1 MTKEKPCVLIGVT
14 GCIAAYKSCEILRG
28 LQKAGVRCKV
38 VMTEHATRFVDP
50 VTFRALTHEPVA
62 VGLFDDPSDPIHH
75 ISLAQECDV
84 FLIAPCTANAA
95 AKIAHGIADDLLSTT
110 ALATRAPLL
119 LAPAMNVGMYEAA
132 ATQANFE
139 ALRARGVRFVEAEDG
154 YQACGDVGRGRLA
167 APEVVVAR
175 TLALLAEVLEGAAD
189 ANGEHAAD
197 AAADGRAD
205 AVARMD
211 PSIGEAAAADLRGRH
226 VMITAGPTV
235 EPIDAVRYISNHSSG
250 KMGYALAEAA
260 LARGARVSLVSGPVS
275 LVAPEGA
282 ALFSVKTA
290 RDMLAAATRAFADA
304 DIAVFSA
311 AVADFRPADPS
322 DRKLKKGADDEA
334 LESIRL
340 VENPDILKTL
350 GHAKR
355 AGQVVVGFAAE
366 TDDVIANARA
376 KLVKKNADMIV
387 ANQVGEGRAFGTD
400 DNQASLVTA
409 GGVLDL
415 PAMSKRE
422 LAERILDAAVA
433 RL

>member
-1 MTKEKPCVLIGVT
+1 MTRENPCVLIGVT

-84 FLIAPCTANAA
+84 FLVAPCTANVA

-139 ALRARGVRFVEAEDG
+139 ILRSRGVRFVEAESG

-167 APEVVVAR
+167 DPAVVVEH
-175 TLALLAEVLEGAAD
+175 TLELLAEVFDENAQKSGPTD
-189 ANGEHAAD
+189 
-197 AAADGRAD
+197 RAD
-205 AVARMD
+205 LAGKR
-211 PSIGEAAAADLRGRH
+211 

-260 LARGARVSLVSGPVS
+260 LARGAQVSLISGPVS
-275 LVAPEGA
+275 ISAPAGA
-282 ALFSVKTA
+282 DLLPVKTA
-290 RDMLAAATRAFADA
+290 RDMLAAASDAFESA

-322 DRKLKKGADDEA
+322 DRKLKKGADDSA

-366 TDDVIANARA
+366 TNDVIANAQA

-387 ANQVGEGRAFGTD
+387 ANQVGDGRAFGTD

-409 GGVLDL
+409 GGVVDL

-422 LAERILDAAVA
+422 LADRILDAAAA